1 MIENLDGEIWKD
13 AVGYEGLYEVS
24 NLGRIKSLIDNHGN
38 SREKIV
44 KPIKNTHGYFT
55 VNLSKDKKQRSVR
68 LHRLIA
74 LTFIENPNN
83 FPYINHKDENKTN
96 NRVENLEWCTPKY
109 NVNYGTC
116 REKIS
121 NSQKGEKG
129 YWYGKHLPEELLKKR
144 SDAIKGKKL
153 NLSEEERKRRS
164 DMCKSR
170 VGEKNP
176 NYGKKFTLEHR
187 LKISEAQKR
196 RFENINK

>member
-38 SREKIV
+38 SREKII
-44 KPIKNTHGYFT
+44 KPIKNTNGYFI
-55 VNLSKDKKQRSVR
+55 VNLSKDKKKHQIK
-68 LHRLIA
+68 LHRIIA
-74 LTFIENPNN
+74 LTFIENPND

-121 NSQKGEKG
+121 NS
-129 YWYGKHLPEELLKKR
+129 H
-144 SDAIKGKKL
+144 KGKKP

-176 NYGKKFTLEHR
+176 MFGKKLTLEHR
-187 LKISEAQKR
+187 LKISESRKR